1 MSFQKKCVPAVGFS
15 IDIDA
20 VIPTVKFNKIASE
33 KENIYKIYYNK
44 NTRIEAI
51 KKSEELRNQ
60 GYIVDLLP
68 NEDMKEIKVVKGGEY

>member
-1 MSFQKKCVPAVGFS
+1 M
-15 IDIDA
+15 
-20 VIPTVKFNKIASE
+20 IPTVKFNKIASE